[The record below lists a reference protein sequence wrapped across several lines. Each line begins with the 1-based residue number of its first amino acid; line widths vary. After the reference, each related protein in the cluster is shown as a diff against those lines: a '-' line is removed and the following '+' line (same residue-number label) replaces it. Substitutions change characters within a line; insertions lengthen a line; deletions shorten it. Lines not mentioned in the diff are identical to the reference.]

1 VGFVGEE
8 FGIVEL
14 AAMVM
19 AESML
24 SLPACWADQAG
35 CAGSVR

>member
-1 VGFVGEE
+1 MGFVGEE
-8 FGIVEL
+8 FGVMEL
-14 AAMVM
+14 AVM
-19 AESML
+19 LTAESML